1 MTTTMEPSLFAG
13 TPDCLP
19 ELSMAQA
26 AERYVCRVE
35 FFVPGKPASAGSKKG
50 IYNKKRR
57 RVIMV
62 PDDAESRPWRAD
74 VKAYAQ
80 IAMQGRS
87 AILAGP
93 VFLRTEFLFARPKG
107 HFGSGGNAGILKA
120 GAPKWSSSRPDVTK
134 ILRCLE
140 DALTGIVWHDDA
152 QVAVHVS
159 SKRYANP
166 DETPGAQVSV
176 FCLSD

>member
-13 TPDCLP
+13 TPECLP
-19 ELSMAQA
+19 ELSMAEA
-26 AERYVCRVE
+26 AQHYVCHVE
-35 FFVPGKPASAGSKKG
+35 FFVPGKPASAGSKKAF
-50 IYNKKRR
+50 YNKELGRS
-57 RVIMV
+57 ILV
-62 PDDAESRPWRAD
+62 PDDAKARPWTAD

-80 IAMQGRS
+80 IAMQGRA

-107 HFGSGGNAGILKA
+107 HFGSGGNAGVLKA
-120 GAPKWSSSRPDVTK
+120 SAPKWSSSRPDVTK

-166 DETPGAQVSV
+166 EETPGAQVSV
-176 FCLSD
+176 FYLSD

>member
-1 MTTTMEPSLFAG
+1 MSSALQEILFADV
-13 TPDCLP
+13 PDCLAEP
-19 ELSMAQA
+19 EVAPAGHKYICHAL
-26 AERYVCRVE
+26 
-35 FFVPGKPASAGSKKG
+35 FFVPGKPASAGSKKAF
-50 IYNKKRR
+50 YNKNLGRA
-57 RVIMV
+57 ILV

-87 AILAGP
+87 AILTGP
-93 VFLRTEFLFARPKG
+93 VFMRTEFILARPKG
-107 HFGSGGNAGILKA
+107 HFGSGRNAAVLKA
-120 GAPKWSSSRPDVTK
+120 SAPKWSSSKPDVTK

-166 DETPGAQVSV
+166 EETPGAQVSV